1 MVMYFTNEA
10 EVSFDDIFK
19 NSKTKIPVQLKDY
32 FNPDDKVLM
41 ISMDMKD
48 LKNEKQNA
56 TMECIGLEEVQ
67 KSIKK
72 SDYKFM

>member
-1 MVMYFTNEA
+1 MPSGLEN
-10 EVSFDDIFK
+10 
-19 NSKTKIPVQLKDY
+19 Y
-32 FNPDDKVLM
+32 FNEKDHVLM
-41 ISMDMKD
+41 IQMDMKD
-48 LKNEKQNA
+48 LKNNELDA